1 MASLSASG
9 SNRGD
14 LDCRRTRPARY
25 RSEELDQYGSAR
37 LAASGLSLVPA
48 QRVAAPLIAECAAHL
63 ECTLMDTRSF
73 GDEVLVFGKIVAAS
87 IDPACLEG
95 APVDRYARLRPFF
108 FLEDGYYAPL
118 GEARQ

>member
-1 MASLSASG
+1 
-9 SNRGD
+9 
-14 LDCRRTRPARY
+14 
-25 RSEELDQYGSAR
+25 LDQDGPAR